1 MRPWL
6 IAAALLAPLSAAPM
20 PAQAA
25 GTLRFG
31 LDFDLDTFDPA
42 RSGSYIE
49 RNVNLSMCDQLLNL
63 DASLNLVPELATA
76 WDWSP
81 DRLALTLHLR
91 DGVRFQDGTP
101 MDAEAVRANLE
112 RYRSAPTAAAAAS

>member
-1 MRPWL
+1 MRTCL
-6 IAAALLAPLSAAPM
+6 LAALLLSGAAH
-20 PAQAA
+20 AQ

-49 RNVNLSMCDQLLNL
+49 RAVNASLCDQLLNI
-63 DASLNLVPELATA
+63 DASLAIVPELATA
-76 WDWSP
+76 WEWSP

-91 DGVRFQDGTP
+91 DGVIFQDGAP
-101 MDAEAVRANLE
+101 FDAAAVQANLE
-112 RYRSAPTAAAAAS
+112 RYRTAAYACARRS